1 MHWRSLV
8 ATSVALDNLRGVGK
22 VAHQRRAHRHAVGS
36 NCGAAATSRGVLFS
50 EHSPSTPR
58 KHTQRPLLACT
69 PPSTPYFSHSL
80 SLHCLPPQ
88 KQRPPPSLQTTP
100 FQREDHPTHTHTLAR
115 AHRYRMF
122 ECLRSIRQEANA
134 LRAAQQRDDVQDKEE
149 GKRATAPRSST
160 DCFRVLCSDTRLN
173 TGSPPASTGRSMPQM
188 APPLLFEAAAS
199 DSLEKDRGGSVS
211 ASFNQALG
219 RLVATL
225 YAAQSVLDCQPL
237 GRTDRPSSEVTDASD
252 VHTDKQVDVSI
263 EPTAEAALRGGFLGR
278 LLRLPTD
285 ALRGNAPSPSPV
297 AVKSETAPLLRK
309 RSRDWGTTPEPPR
322 RQPPTAT
329 PPPVIPETAEDGA
342 HLGEA
347 TNPSPS
353 SIRHSLNAFSFKVRR
368 ADGRTRSPLPPRVQT
383 PPKPEQQQE
392 QPPPTLGAAT
402 PMAGPQPLPWR
413 QKTAPFSSTEESLN
427 DGDRTVR
434 TPPKSAGPEPPPSA
448 AASGPAA
455 PLIPQQQPWSGTSRF
470 THRAPLHGRGKY
482 SAAGGEATLSS
493 CNQQPPHLTPMS
505 THNGISSPPHTIS
518 DHSNS
523 GAVGGFVTAG
533 EQLQSDIKC
542 GKTSALHSSYVSHRS
557 PALGLR
563 RSSFQSPYQQQQ
575 QLQTTPTPPPSTG
588 HSLGGGT
595 AVTPEEVLKSM
606 TGTHGK
612 SKAVGSRRG
621 GERGEGDA
629 DDDASEYPTSLLLP
643 DGSVPAI
650 LKPLDPK
657 LVSQV
662 TQEILDGA
670 GARQV
675 SWADIAGLAHA
686 KSSVEEAIVWPLRR
700 PDLFVG
706 LRDPPRGLL
715 LFGPPGTGKTM
726 IARAIAN
733 RAQCTFLNISSSALM
748 SKWLG
753 DGEKMVRCL
762 FAVATVKQPSVI
774 FIDEIDS
781 LLSARSEGEMDSV
794 RRVKTEFLVQLDGVA
809 TDREDRVLLIGATN
823 RPEELDEAA
832 RRRMEKRLYIPLP
845 DDKARLELMGRLLST
860 LTHRSE
866 AAATDSGESA
876 TAVGTK
882 PAHSLSMEDL
892 EAITRMTEGYS
903 GADLRQLC
911 REAAMGPLRE
921 ISIKELS
928 QVASDDLRP
937 IDRRDFNCAVR
948 RIKPSVGAAEV
959 TRYEG
964 WNHQFGSFADERL
977 EE

>member
-1 MHWRSLV
+1 
-8 ATSVALDNLRGVGK
+8 
-22 VAHQRRAHRHAVGS
+22 
-36 NCGAAATSRGVLFS
+36 
-50 EHSPSTPR
+50 
-58 KHTQRPLLACT
+58 
-69 PPSTPYFSHSL
+69 
-80 SLHCLPPQ
+80 
-88 KQRPPPSLQTTP
+88 
-100 FQREDHPTHTHTLAR
+100 
-115 AHRYRMF
+115 
-122 ECLRSIRQEANA
+122 
-134 LRAAQQRDDVQDKEE
+134 
-149 GKRATAPRSST
+149 
-160 DCFRVLCSDTRLN
+160 
-173 TGSPPASTGRSMPQM
+173 
-188 APPLLFEAAAS
+188 
-199 DSLEKDRGGSVS
+199 
-211 ASFNQALG
+211 
-219 RLVATL
+219 
-225 YAAQSVLDCQPL
+225 
-237 GRTDRPSSEVTDASD
+237 
-252 VHTDKQVDVSI
+252 
-263 EPTAEAALRGGFLGR
+263 
-278 LLRLPTD
+278 
-285 ALRGNAPSPSPV
+285 
-297 AVKSETAPLLRK
+297 
-309 RSRDWGTTPEPPR
+309 
-322 RQPPTAT
+322 
-329 PPPVIPETAEDGA
+329 
-342 HLGEA
+342 
-347 TNPSPS
+347 
-353 SIRHSLNAFSFKVRR
+353 
-368 ADGRTRSPLPPRVQT
+368 
-383 PPKPEQQQE
+383 
-392 QPPPTLGAAT
+392 
-402 PMAGPQPLPWR
+402 
-413 QKTAPFSSTEESLN
+413 
-427 DGDRTVR
+427 
-434 TPPKSAGPEPPPSA
+434 
-448 AASGPAA
+448 
-455 PLIPQQQPWSGTSRF
+455 
-470 THRAPLHGRGKY
+470 
-482 SAAGGEATLSS
+482 
-493 CNQQPPHLTPMS
+493 MS
-505 THNGISSPPHTIS
+505 THN
-518 DHSNS
+518 SNS
-523 GAVGGFVTAG
+523 AVGGFVTAG
-533 EQLQSDIKC
+533 EQLQADIKC

-563 RSSFQSPYQQQQ
+563 RSSFQSPYQPQQ
-575 QLQTTPTPPPSTG
+575 QLQTTPTPTPSTG
-588 HSLGGGT
+588 HSLGDT
-595 AVTPEEVLKSM
+595 AVTPEEVLKSI
-606 TGTHGK
+606 TVTHGK

-621 GERGEGDA
+621 EHEEGDA
-629 DDDASEYPTSLLLP
+629 DGDAGEYPTSLLLP

-662 TQEILDGA
+662 TQEILDSA

-845 DDKARLELMGRLLST
+845 DDKARMELMGRLLST
-860 LTHRSE
+860 LTHKNE
-866 AAATDSGESA
+866 VTAADSGESA

-882 PAHSLSMEDL
+882 PVAPPPAHSLSMEDL

-921 ISIKELS
+921 ISVKELS

-959 TRYEG
+959 TRYVD
-964 WNHQFGSFADERL
+964 WNQQFGSFADENL